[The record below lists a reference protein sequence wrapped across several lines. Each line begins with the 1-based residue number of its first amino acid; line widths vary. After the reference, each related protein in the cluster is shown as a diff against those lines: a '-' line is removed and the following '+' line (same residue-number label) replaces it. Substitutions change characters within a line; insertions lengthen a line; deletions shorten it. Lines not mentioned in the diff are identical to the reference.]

1 MDLSEILNYVLGG
14 TTLVSIVV
22 FFIFWRENKKMK
34 KAEADKAS
42 SEAKQSESE
51 ADQADIETQMKKIEL
66 GNKYMEDTV
75 RMVEMVKQSLDIGNE
90 NQRTMIQKLDALSE
104 QNDKQDA
111 LLTDIVT
118 YLNGDFQKYREE
130 HHKDK

>member
-1 MDLSEILNYVLGG
+1 MQLSEILNIVFGG
-14 TTLVSIVV
+14 TSVV
-22 FFIFWRENKKMK
+22 AIIGFFVFWRQNKKLK
-34 KAEADKAS
+34 QAEADKAS

-75 RMVEMVKQSLDIGNE
+75 KMVEMVKQSLDIGNE
-90 NQRTMIQKLDALSE
+90 NQKTMIQKLDVLSE

-118 YLNGDFQKYREE
+118 YLNGDFQDFIKRT
-130 HHKDK
+130 HAV

>member
-14 TTLVSIVV
+14 TTVVSIVV
-22 FFIFWRENKKMK
+22 FFFFFQENKKMK
-34 KAEADKAS
+34 KAEADK
-42 SEAKQSESE
+42 SESE

-75 RMVEMVKQSLDIGNE
+75 KMVEMVKQSLDIGNE